1 MAITMSQAKIDNS
14 ARENLLNSSVDTSI
28 FGGDRAQDSADALAQ
43 MTYIGEYGGGSNA
56 KLAGVTEDFAKGVT
70 EKIESYCANV
80 EAILKNMESTDSKIA
95 FQGAGI
101 ENALS
106 AFITGVKESAFSYLD
121 KLKSA
126 EQQIIN
132 SVQTA
137 YATQDTDLSSNLASD
152 TSKLSNQ

>member
-14 ARENLLNSSVDTSI
+14 AREDLLNSNVDTTV
-28 FGGDRAQDSADALAQ
+28 FGGNRAQDRAEAVAL
-43 MTYIGEYGGGSNA
+43 MPVSVGGGTGA

-70 EKIESYCANV
+70 EKIEDYCTNV
-80 EAILKNMESTDSKIA
+80 EAILKNMESTDSKMA

-101 ENALS
+101 ERALS

-121 KLKSA
+121 KLRFA
-126 EQQIIN
+126 EKQIVY
-132 SVQTA
+132 SVSKTYQI
-137 YATQDTDLSSNLASD
+137 QDADLSSNLTSD

>member
-14 ARENLLNSSVDTSI
+14 ARENLLNSSVDTGI
-28 FGGDRAQDSADALAQ
+28 FGGNIAQDSADAIAQ
-43 MTYIGEYGGGSNA
+43 MTYIGEYGGSNT

>member
-14 ARENLLNSSVDTSI
+14 ARENLLNSSVDTGV
-28 FGGDRAQDSADALAQ
+28 FGGNIAQGRAEAVAL
-43 MTYIGEYGGGSNA
+43 MPVSVGGGTGA

-70 EKIESYCANV
+70 EKIEGYCANV
-80 EAILKNMESTDSKIA
+80 EAILKKMESTDSKIA